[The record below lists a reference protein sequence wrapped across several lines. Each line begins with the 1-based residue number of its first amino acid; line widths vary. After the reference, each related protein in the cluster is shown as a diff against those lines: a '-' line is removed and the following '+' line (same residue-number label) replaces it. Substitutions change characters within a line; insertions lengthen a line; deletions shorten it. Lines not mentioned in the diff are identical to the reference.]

1 MSLNR
6 RKLRIAASAF
16 LLLNY
21 TGLAFAHN
29 PITSRGDGQIPALL
43 TLLMLLAFW
52 LFYLLGVR
60 RKRPATH
67 QIFLFHTAAILCGFA
82 VLGPLDDWAKTS
94 SAAHM
99 AQHMLLMVVIAPL
112 WVLSRPLAQIIA
124 GTGRLWAWLWRPMLR
139 LTRYPLATAYIH
151 GAIIWFWHMP
161 YFYMVAVENVWWHAV
176 EHVCFIVTAG
186 IFWWAILRSRRQN
199 THWALLALLFT
210 LMHTGFLGA
219 LLTFASTPLYGEA
232 RSLGD
237 QQLAGLIMWV
247 VGGVPYLT
255 AAAWVGNSWYRQLQQ
270 RMDD

>member
-1 MSLNR
+1 MSLILR
-6 RKLRIAASAF
+6 RVLAAALAIAAIAIAP
-16 LLLNY
+16 N
-21 TGLAFAHN
+21 AFAH
-29 PITSRGDGQIPALL
+29 SLFSMVGEEQISALL
-43 TLLMLLAFW
+43 SLLALLAFW
-52 LFYLLGVR
+52 ISYLLGVR
-60 RKRPATH
+60 RKRPAAY
-67 QIFLFHTAAILCGFA
+67 QFILFHLALLLCGFA
-82 VLGPLDDWAKTS
+82 VLGPLDDWAETN

-99 AQHMLLMVVIAPL
+99 TQHMLLMVVIAPL

-124 GTGRLWAWLWRPMLR
+124 GSGHLWAWFWRPMLR

-161 YFYMVAVENVWWHAV
+161 YFYILALENVWWHV
-176 EHVCFIVTAG
+176 IEHVCFVVTAG
-186 IFWWAILRSRRQN
+186 IFWWAVLRSSRQN

-247 VGGVPYLT
+247 AGGVPYLV
-255 AAAWVGNSWYRQLQQ
+255 AAAWVCNSWYRQLQQ
-270 RMDD
+270 RMEG